1 MWRSSLSGW
10 CNSNPHSLHLVLVD
24 FPFFPKRPMTY
35 DFYELIKRF
44 FIPCSL
50 AIKNITVLG
59 SGVMGH
65 GIAQVSATA
74 GYNVVLRDIKQEFLD
89 KAMEKIK
96 WSLDKLVT
104 KEKISSEEGAT
115 IFSRITPIVDLND
128 AVKDAELVIEVVPE
142 IMDLKKQVYAE
153 LDKVAKPEVVFA
165 SNTSTLPI
173 TEIAN
178 TTSRPDKFIGIHFFN
193 PPQLMK
199 LVEVIPGEKTSQ
211 EITNLT
217 QEFVKSVN
225 KQAVLCRKDVP
236 GFIINRLFIPMV
248 HEACYLQDRTGS
260 TLEEIDSA
268 VKFKLG
274 FPMGIFE
281 LADFTGMDVIH
292 KATVEMHLRDKKV
305 ITPHKTIEKMFDEKK
320 LGQKSGEGYY
330 KYSDDKY
337 ERVELSEE
345 LAQKCNP
352 IQLVANVLNNA
363 AWLITNG
370 ASDIEEI
377 EMAARLGLG
386 LRKPLFETAKEVGI
400 KNIVDELNNL
410 AQIHGEFYKPDPLL
424 ESMV

>member
-1 MWRSSLSGW
+1 MA
-10 CNSNPHSLHLVLVD
+10 V
-24 FPFFPKRPMTY
+24 
-35 DFYELIKRF
+35 
-44 FIPCSL
+44 
-50 AIKNITVLG
+50 KNITILG

-74 GYNVVLRDIKQEFLD
+74 GYNVVLRDIEQGFLD
-89 KAMEKIK
+89 KAMEKIR
-96 WSLDKLVT
+96 WSLDKLVS
-104 KEKISSEEGAT
+104 KEKISKEEGDA
-115 IFSRITPIVDLND
+115 IFGRIKPIVDLKE

-142 IMDLKKQVYAE
+142 IMDLKKKVYAE
-153 LDKVAKPEVVFA
+153 LDQVAAPEVIFA

-178 TTSRPDKFIGIHFFN
+178 TTSRPEKFIGIHFFN

-211 EITNLT
+211 EITELT
-217 QEFVKSVN
+217 KDYVKSVN

-248 HEACYLQDRTGS
+248 HEACYAKDRTGA

-268 VKFKLG
+268 VKFNLG

-305 ITPHKTIEKMFDEKK
+305 INPHPTVEKMFDEKK

-345 LAQKCNP
+345 LAQKFNP
-352 IQLVANVLNNA
+352 IQLVANILNNA
-363 AWLITNG
+363 AWLVTNG

-377 EMAARLGLG
+377 EKAAQLGLG
-386 LRKPLFETAKEVGI
+386 LKKPLFETAKEIGI
-400 KNIVDELNNL
+400 KNIVDELNKL
-410 AQIHGEFYKPDPLL
+410 AEEHGEFYKPDPLL
-424 ESMV
+424 LSMQ

>member
-1 MWRSSLSGW
+1 
-10 CNSNPHSLHLVLVD
+10 
-24 FPFFPKRPMTY
+24 MTV
-35 DFYELIKRF
+35 
-44 FIPCSL
+44 
-50 AIKNITVLG
+50 KNITVLG

-96 WSLDKLVT
+96 WSLDKLVS
-104 KEKISSEEGAT
+104 KEKISKEEGNS
-115 IFSRITPIVDLND
+115 IFSRITPIVDLNE
-128 AVKDAELVIEVVPE
+128 AVKNAELVIEVVPE
-142 IMDLKKQVYAE
+142 IMDLKKSVYAE
-153 LDKVAKPEVVFA
+153 LDKVAGPDVIFA

-178 TTSRPDKFIGIHFFN
+178 TTSRPEKFIGIHFFN

-199 LVEVIPGEKTSQ
+199 LVEIIPGEKTSQ
-211 EITNLT
+211 EITDLT
-217 QEFVKSVN
+217 QEYVKSVN

-248 HEACYLQDRTGS
+248 HEACYAQDRTNA

-305 ITPHKTIEKMFDEKK
+305 INPHPTIEKMFNEKK

-337 ERVELSEE
+337 ERVSLSEE
-345 LAQKCNP
+345 LAEKFNP
-352 IQLVANVLNNA
+352 IQLVANILNNA

-370 ASDIEEI
+370 ASDIGEI
-377 EMAARLGLG
+377 EKAAQLGLG
-386 LRKPLFETAKEVGI
+386 LKKPLFETAKEIGI
-400 KNIVDELNNL
+400 KNIINELNEL
-410 AQIHGEFYKPDPLL
+410 AEKHGEFYKPDPLL
-424 ESMV
+424 ISMQ

>member
-1 MWRSSLSGW
+1 
-10 CNSNPHSLHLVLVD
+10 
-24 FPFFPKRPMTY
+24 MTV
-35 DFYELIKRF
+35 
-44 FIPCSL
+44 
-50 AIKNITVLG
+50 KNITILG

-74 GYNVVLRDIKQEFLD
+74 GYNVVLRDIEQGFLD
-89 KAMEKIK
+89 KAMEKIR
-96 WSLDKLVT
+96 WSLDKLVS
-104 KEKISSEEGAT
+104 KEKISKEEGDA
-115 IFSRITPIVDLND
+115 IFGRIKPIVDLKE

-142 IMDLKKQVYAE
+142 IMDLKKKVYAE
-153 LDKVAKPEVVFA
+153 LDQVAAPEVIFA

-178 TTSRPDKFIGIHFFN
+178 TTSRPEKFIGIHFFN

-211 EITNLT
+211 EITELT
-217 QEFVKSVN
+217 KDYVKSVN

-248 HEACYLQDRTGS
+248 HEACYAKDRTGA

-268 VKFKLG
+268 VKFNLG

-305 ITPHKTIEKMFDEKK
+305 INPHPTVEKMFDEKK

-345 LAQKCNP
+345 LAQKFNP
-352 IQLVANVLNNA
+352 IQLVANILNNA
-363 AWLITNG
+363 AWLVSNG

-377 EMAARLGLG
+377 EKAAQLGLG
-386 LRKPLFETAKEVGI
+386 LKKPLFETAKEIGI
-400 KNIVDELNNL
+400 KNIVDELNKL
-410 AQIHGEFYKPDPLL
+410 AEEYGEFYKPDPLL
-424 ESMV
+424 VSMQ

>member
-1 MWRSSLSGW
+1 
-10 CNSNPHSLHLVLVD
+10 
-24 FPFFPKRPMTY
+24 MTV
-35 DFYELIKRF
+35 
-44 FIPCSL
+44 
-50 AIKNITVLG
+50 KNITVLG

-74 GYNVVLRDIKQEFLD
+74 GYNVVLRDIKKEFLD

-96 WSLDKLVT
+96 WSLDKLVS
-104 KEKISSEEGAT
+104 KEKISKEEGDS
-115 IFSRITPIVDLND
+115 IFSRITPIVDLSD
-128 AVKDAELVIEVVPE
+128 AVKDAELIIEVVPE
-142 IMDLKKQVYAE
+142 IMDLKKKVYEE
-153 LDKVAKPEVVFA
+153 LDKVAAPEVIFA

-211 EITNLT
+211 QVTDLT
-217 QEFVKSVN
+217 LDYVNSVN
-225 KQAVLCRKDVP
+225 KQAVVCRKDVP

-248 HEACYLQDRTGS
+248 HEACFLKDRTGA

-268 VKFKLG
+268 VKLKLG

-292 KATVEMHLRDKKV
+292 KATTEMYLRDKKV
-305 ITPHKTIEKMFDEKK
+305 IKPHPLVEKMFDEKK

-337 ERVELSEE
+337 ERVSLSEE
-345 LAQKCNP
+345 LAAKCDP
-352 IQLVANVLNNA
+352 IQMVANILNNA
-363 AWLITNG
+363 AWLISNG

-377 EMAARLGLG
+377 EKAARLGLG
-386 LRKPLFETAKEVGI
+386 LKKPLFETAKEIGI
-400 KNIVDELNNL
+400 SKIVDELNKL
-410 AQIHGEFYKPDPLL
+410 ADEHGEFYKPDPLL
-424 ESMV
+424 VSMQ

>member
-1 MWRSSLSGW
+1 M
-10 CNSNPHSLHLVLVD
+10 N
-24 FPFFPKRPMTY
+24 
-35 DFYELIKRF
+35 ELIKG
-44 FIPCSL
+44 ISEYGL
-50 AIKNITVLG
+50 LNIKNITVLG

-89 KAMEKIK
+89 KAMEKIH

-104 KEKISSEEGAT
+104 KEKISKEEGDA
-115 IFSRITPIVDLND
+115 IFSRITPVVDLND

-153 LDKVAKPEVVFA
+153 LDKAAKPEVIFA

-199 LVEVIPGEKTSQ
+199 LVEVIPGEKTAQ
-211 EITNLT
+211 EITELT
-217 QEFVKSVN
+217 QDFVRSVN

-248 HEACYLQDRTGS
+248 HEACYLQDRTGAS
-260 TLEEIDSA
+260 LEEIDSA

-305 ITPHKTIEKMFDEKK
+305 IKPHKTVEKMFDEKK

-345 LAQKCNP
+345 LAKKCDP

-363 AWLITNG
+363 AWVITNG
-370 ASDIEEI
+370 ASDVEEI
-377 EMAARLGLG
+377 EKAAKLGLG
-386 LRKPLFETAKEVGI
+386 LRKPLFETAKEIGI
-400 KNIVDELNNL
+400 QNILDELNKL
-410 AQIHGEFYKPDPLL
+410 AQEHGEFYKPDPLL
-424 ESMV
+424 ESMI

>member
-1 MWRSSLSGW
+1 MA
-10 CNSNPHSLHLVLVD
+10 V
-24 FPFFPKRPMTY
+24 
-35 DFYELIKRF
+35 
-44 FIPCSL
+44 
-50 AIKNITVLG
+50 KNITVLG

-96 WSLDKLVT
+96 WSLDKLVS
-104 KEKISSEEGAT
+104 KEKISKEEGDS
-115 IFSRITPIVDLND
+115 IFSRITPIVDLNE
-128 AVKDAELVIEVVPE
+128 AVKNAELVIEVVPE
-142 IMDLKKQVYAE
+142 IMELKKSVYAE
-153 LDKVAKPEVVFA
+153 LDKAAAPDVIFA

-178 TTSRPDKFIGIHFFN
+178 TTSRPEKFIGIHFFN

-211 EITNLT
+211 QVTDLT
-217 QEFVKSVN
+217 LDYVKSVN
-225 KQAVLCRKDVP
+225 KQAVVCRKDVP

-248 HEACYLQDRTGS
+248 HEACFLKDRTNA

-268 VKFKLG
+268 FKFNLG

-292 KATVEMHLRDKKV
+292 KATTEMHLRDKKV
-305 ITPHKTIEKMFDEKK
+305 IKPHPLVEKMFDEKK

-337 ERVELSEE
+337 ERVALTEE
-345 LAQKCNP
+345 LAAKCDP
-352 IQLVANVLNNA
+352 IQLVANILNNA

-370 ASDIEEI
+370 ASDISEI
-377 EMAARLGLG
+377 EKAAQLGLG
-386 LRKPLFETAKEVGI
+386 LRKPLFETAKEIGI
-400 KNIVDELNNL
+400 KNIVDELNRL
-410 AQIHGEFYKPDPLL
+410 EKEHGEFYKPDPLL
-424 ESMV
+424 ISMI

>member
-1 MWRSSLSGW
+1 MIRNQIFKYIKKETDLQ
-10 CNSNPHSLHLVLVD
+10 NSMAV
-24 FPFFPKRPMTY
+24 
-35 DFYELIKRF
+35 
-44 FIPCSL
+44 
-50 AIKNITVLG
+50 KNITVLG

-104 KEKISSEEGAT
+104 KEKISKEEGDA
-115 IFSRITPIVDLND
+115 IYSRITPIVDLNE
-128 AVKDAELVIEVVPE
+128 AVKGAELVIEVVPE
-142 IMDLKKQVYAE
+142 IMELKKSVYAE
-153 LDKVAKPEVVFA
+153 LDKAAAPEAIFA

-178 TTSRPDKFIGIHFFN
+178 TTSRPEKFIGIHFFN

-211 EITNLT
+211 EITELT
-217 QEFVKSVN
+217 KEYVKSVN
-225 KQAVLCRKDVP
+225 KQAVVCRKDVP

-248 HEACYLQDRTGS
+248 HEACFLKDRTNA

-268 VKFKLG
+268 VKFNLG

-292 KATVEMHLRDKKV
+292 KATTEMHLRDKKV
-305 ITPHKTIEKMFDEKK
+305 INPHPLVEKMFDEKK

-337 ERVELSEE
+337 ERVSLSKE
-345 LAQKCNP
+345 LAAKCNP
-352 IQLVANVLNNA
+352 IQLVANILNNA

-377 EMAARLGLG
+377 EKAAQLGLG
-386 LRKPLFETAKEVGI
+386 LKKPLFETAKEIGI
-400 KNIVDELNNL
+400 KNIVDELNKL
-410 AQIHGEFYKPDPLL
+410 AEEHGEFYRPDPLL
-424 ESMV
+424 VSMQ

>member
-1 MWRSSLSGW
+1 
-10 CNSNPHSLHLVLVD
+10 
-24 FPFFPKRPMTY
+24 MT
-35 DFYELIKRF
+35 
-44 FIPCSL
+44 
-50 AIKNITVLG
+50 IKNITVLG

-74 GYNVVLRDIKQEFLD
+74 GYNIVLRDIEQGFLD
-89 KAMEKIK
+89 KAMEKIR
-96 WSLDKLVT
+96 WSLDKLVS
-104 KEKISSEEGAT
+104 KEKISKEEGDA
-115 IFSRITPIVDLND
+115 IFGRIKPVVDLKE
-128 AVKDAELVIEVVPE
+128 AVKDAEMVIEVVPE
-142 IMDLKKQVYAE
+142 IMDLKKKVYAE
-153 LDKVAKPEVVFA
+153 LDEVAAPEVIFA

-211 EITNLT
+211 QVTELT
-217 QEFVKSVN
+217 KDFVKSVN

-248 HEACYLQDRTGS
+248 HEACFVKDRTGA

-305 ITPHKTIEKMFDEKK
+305 INPHPLVEKMFDEKK

-337 ERVELSEE
+337 ERVTLSEE
-345 LAQKCNP
+345 LAQKCDP
-352 IQLVANVLNNA
+352 IQIVANILNNA
-363 AWLITNG
+363 AWLVTNG
-370 ASDIEEI
+370 ASDIDEI
-377 EMAARLGLG
+377 EKAAQLGLG
-386 LRKPLFETAKEVGI
+386 LKKPLFETAKEIGI
-400 KNIVDELNNL
+400 KNIVEELNKL
-410 AQIHGEFYKPDPLL
+410 AQEYGEFYKPDPLL
-424 ESMV
+424 VSMQN

>member
-1 MWRSSLSGW
+1 MS
-10 CNSNPHSLHLVLVD
+10 V
-24 FPFFPKRPMTY
+24 
-35 DFYELIKRF
+35 
-44 FIPCSL
+44 
-50 AIKNITVLG
+50 KNITVLG

-89 KAMEKIK
+89 KAMDKIK
-96 WSLDKLVT
+96 WSLDKLVS
-104 KEKISSEEGAT
+104 KEKISKDEGDS
-115 IFSRITPIVDLND
+115 IFARITPIVDLNE
-128 AVKDAELVIEVVPE
+128 AVKNAELVIEVVPE
-142 IMDLKKQVYAE
+142 IMDLKKSVYAE
-153 LDKVAKPEVVFA
+153 LDKAAGPEVIFA

-178 TTSRPDKFIGIHFFN
+178 TTSRPEKFIGIHFFN

-199 LVEVIPGEKTSQ
+199 LVEVIPGEKTGQ
-211 EITNLT
+211 EITELT

-248 HEACYLQDRTGS
+248 HEACFAQDRTNA

-292 KATVEMHLRDKKV
+292 KATTEMHLRDKKV
-305 ITPHKTIEKMFDEKK
+305 INPHPTVEKMFDEKK

-337 ERVELSEE
+337 ERVTLSEE
-345 LAQKCNP
+345 LAQKFNP
-352 IQLVANVLNNA
+352 IQLVANILNNA

-377 EMAARLGLG
+377 EKAAQLGLG
-386 LRKPLFETAKEVGI
+386 LKKPLFETAKEIGI
-400 KNIVDELNNL
+400 KNIVDELNKL
-410 AQIHGEFYKPDPLL
+410 AEKHGEFYKPDPLL
-424 ESMV
+424 ISMQ

>member
-1 MWRSSLSGW
+1 MA
-10 CNSNPHSLHLVLVD
+10 V
-24 FPFFPKRPMTY
+24 
-35 DFYELIKRF
+35 
-44 FIPCSL
+44 
-50 AIKNITVLG
+50 KNITILG

-74 GYNVVLRDIKQEFLD
+74 GYNVVLRDIEQGFLD
-89 KAMEKIK
+89 KAMEKIR
-96 WSLDKLVT
+96 WSLDKLVS
-104 KEKISSEEGAT
+104 KEKISKEEGDA
-115 IFSRITPIVDLND
+115 IFGRIKPIVDLKE

-142 IMDLKKQVYAE
+142 IMDLKKKVYAE
-153 LDKVAKPEVVFA
+153 LDQVAAPEVIFA

-211 EITNLT
+211 EITELT
-217 QEFVKSVN
+217 KDYVKSVN

-248 HEACYLQDRTGS
+248 HEACYAKDRTGA

-268 VKFKLG
+268 VKFNLG

-305 ITPHKTIEKMFDEKK
+305 INPHPTVEKMFDEKK

-337 ERVELSEE
+337 ERVELSQE
-345 LAQKCNP
+345 LAQKFNP
-352 IQLVANVLNNA
+352 IQLVANILNNA
-363 AWLITNG
+363 AWLVTNG

-377 EMAARLGLG
+377 EKAAQLGLG
-386 LRKPLFETAKEVGI
+386 LKKPLFETAKEIGI
-400 KNIVDELNNL
+400 KNIVDELNKL
-410 AQIHGEFYKPDPLL
+410 AEEHGEFYKPDPLL
-424 ESMV
+424 VSMQ

>member
-1 MWRSSLSGW
+1 
-10 CNSNPHSLHLVLVD
+10 
-24 FPFFPKRPMTY
+24 MTV
-35 DFYELIKRF
+35 
-44 FIPCSL
+44 
-50 AIKNITVLG
+50 KNITVLG

-89 KAMEKIK
+89 KAMGKIK
-96 WSLDKLVT
+96 WSLDKLVS
-104 KEKISSEEGAT
+104 KEKISKEEGES
-115 IFSRITPIVDLND
+115 IFSRITPIVDLNE
-128 AVKDAELVIEVVPE
+128 AVKNAELIIEVVPE
-142 IMDLKKQVYAE
+142 IMDLKKLVYAE
-153 LDKVAKPEVVFA
+153 LDKVAGPEVIFA

-178 TTSRPDKFIGIHFFN
+178 TTSRPEKFIGIHFFN

-199 LVEVIPGEKTSQ
+199 LVEVIPGEKTAQ
-211 EITNLT
+211 EITDLT
-217 QEFVKSVN
+217 QEYVKSVN

-248 HEACYLQDRTGS
+248 HEACFAQDRTNA

-305 ITPHKTIEKMFDEKK
+305 INPHPTVEKMFDEKK

-337 ERVELSEE
+337 ERVNLSEE
-345 LAQKCNP
+345 LAQKFNP
-352 IQLVANVLNNA
+352 IQLVANIVNNA

-370 ASDIEEI
+370 ASDIGEI
-377 EMAARLGLG
+377 EKAAQLGLG
-386 LRKPLFETAKEVGI
+386 LKKPLFETAKEIGI
-400 KNIVDELNNL
+400 KNIVDELNKL
-410 AQIHGEFYKPDPLL
+410 TEKYGEFYKPDPLL
-424 ESMV
+424 ISMQ